1 MNYICLCSISMSELK
16 KHDSI
21 FSEFEKS
28 SKNDWLE
35 KIKKDFK
42 NPDILD
48 ELAWSPTPDL
58 KLDPYYDQSNIDYS
72 VLPVIFPTTLQ
83 KNRST
88 YRPINNKEIVFS
100 NLETDNE
107 LILNQLNS
115 GAEGLILGNLE
126 QGNIVF
132 ATLLENVMLPNCSIS
147 FNLTN
152 PNSEI
157 LKKYLDYLEGN
168 NVIQSS
174 TGFVLGSDI
183 KNEDFLLMIVE
194 LNKSFSK
201 AENFIPLVI
210 NESKFNAES
219 ISLRYGQ
226 MLSQIVD
233 VISTLAERGVETE
246 NIIKMLGIQLTLGE
260 DYFLDIAR
268 IRALKYLTQKIS
280 EVYGC
285 PVQPFPIHCTSL
297 VYLNPDLGPHEN
309 MLKGTIAAMSATI
322 GGCDSLLIKPANY
335 SDPLE
340 SQVALNTLN
349 ILSEES
355 YLDKTHDLAAGSYFV
370 ESLTCQII
378 TKSWDC
384 FLNIES
390 NKKQAIIDEA

>member
-1 MNYICLCSISMSELK
+1 MSELK

-21 FSEFEKS
+21 LSEFEKS
-28 SKNDWLE
+28 SKSDWLE
-35 KIKKDFK
+35 KIKRDL
-42 NPDILD
+42 NDPDILD
-48 ELAWSPTPDL
+48 KLAWSPTPDL

-72 VLPVIFPTTLQ
+72 ALPVIFPTALQ

-88 YRPINNKEIVFS
+88 YRPINNKEILIS

-115 GAEGLILGNLE
+115 GAEGLILKNLE
-126 QGNIVF
+126 HGNIVF
-132 ATLLENVMLPNCSIS
+132 ETLLENVMLPNCSVS
-147 FNLTN
+147 FNLADSN
-152 PNSEI
+152 FEI
-157 LKKYLDYLEGN
+157 LSKYLDYLEGN
-168 NVIQSS
+168 NIIQTS

-183 KNEDFLLMIVE
+183 KNEDFLLMIVD
-194 LNKSFSK
+194 LSKSFSK

-210 NESKFNAES
+210 DESKFNGES
-219 ISLRYGQ
+219 LSLKYGQ

-233 VISTLAERGVETE
+233 VISILTERGVATRS
-246 NIIKMLGIQLTLGE
+246 IIKMLGIQLNLGE
-260 DYFLDIAR
+260 YYFLDIAR

-280 EVYGC
+280 EAYRC

-297 VYLNPDLGPHEN
+297 VYLDPDLGPHEN

-322 GGCDSLLIKPANY
+322 GGCDSLSITPANY

-355 YLDKTHDLAAGSYFV
+355 HLDKTHDLAAGSYFV

-378 TKSWDC
+378 SKSWDC

-390 NKKQAIIDEA
+390 NKKQSIVDEA

>member
-1 MNYICLCSISMSELK
+1 MSELK

-28 SKNDWLE
+28 SKSDWLE
-35 KIKKDFK
+35 KIKRDL
-42 NPDILD
+42 NDPDILD
-48 ELAWSPTPDL
+48 KLAWSPTPDL

-72 VLPVIFPTTLQ
+72 ALPVIFPTTLQ

-88 YRPINNKEIVFS
+88 YRPINNKEIVIS

-107 LILNQLNS
+107 LILNQLIS
-115 GAEGLILGNLE
+115 GAEGLILKNL
-126 QGNIVF
+126 GHVNIVF
-132 ATLLENVMLPNCSIS
+132 ETLLENVMLPNCSVS
-147 FNLTN
+147 FNLAD

-157 LKKYLDYLEGN
+157 LSKYLDYLERN
-168 NVIQSS
+168 NIIQSS

-183 KNEDFLLMIVE
+183 KNEDFLLMIFD
-194 LNKSFSK
+194 LSKSFSK

-210 NESKFNAES
+210 DESKFNGES
-219 ISLRYGQ
+219 LSLKYGQ

-233 VISTLAERGVETE
+233 VISILTERGVATRS
-246 NIIKMLGIQLTLGE
+246 IIKMLGIQLNLGE
-260 DYFLDIAR
+260 YYFLDIAR

-280 EVYGC
+280 EAYRC

-297 VYLNPDLGPHEN
+297 VYLDPDLGPHEN

-322 GGCDSLLIKPANY
+322 GGCDSLSITPANY

-355 YLDKTHDLAAGSYFV
+355 HLDKTHDLAAGSYFV

-378 TKSWDC
+378 SKSWDC

-390 NKKQAIIDEA
+390 NKKQSIVDEA